1 MNLNEWW
8 DAWDVTKMQ
17 INQLE
22 SEQRRI
28 DDIKADLQTQKES
41 IQQTRQTLIDEIA
54 NTLENIHSTNV
65 KN

>member
-28 DDIKADLQTQKES
+28 DDIKGDLQTQKES
-41 IQQTRQTLIDEIA
+41 MQQARQTLIDEIA

>member
-28 DDIKADLQTQKES
+28 DDIKVDLQEQKES
-41 IQQTRQTLIDEIA
+41 IQQARQTLIDEIA

>member
-8 DAWDVTKMQ
+8 DAWEVTKLQ

-22 SEQRRI
+22 SKQQRI
-28 DDIKADLQTQKES
+28 HDIKADLQTHKES
-41 IQQTRQTLIDEIA
+41 IQQARQTLIDEIES
-54 NTLENIHSTNV
+54 NLQNIHNTNI